1 MNNQM
6 LDDLDRKIIETFSRD
21 GRASNRQIALEL
33 DVTEGTI
40 RTRIKRLQA
49 RGLIHFT
56 AVRSYRF
63 AGSPNLV
70 LMGIHCEQIKVP
82 AISKALVAMPE
93 IGCVIEML
101 GRYSILAMSL
111 CTSLEEINEM
121 VLERIRLLPGVKHVE
136 CSIAVHNIKYQ
147 SSIARITSRH
157 IQEAEKNVEETEE
170 RVS

>member
-1 MNNQM
+1 MNNHI
-6 LDDLDRKIIETFSRD
+6 LDDLDRKIIESFSRD

-49 RGLIHFT
+49 RRLIHFT

-70 LMGIHCEQIKVP
+70 LMGIHCEQMKVP
-82 AISKALVAMPE
+82 KISQALVEMPE

-101 GRYSILAMSL
+101 GRYSILAMGL
-111 CTSLEEINEM
+111 FTSLEEVHEII
-121 VLERIRLLPGVKHVE
+121 LERIRLLPGVKHVE
-136 CSIAVHNIKYQ
+136 SSIAVHNIKYH
-147 SSIARITSRH
+147 SSIARITSRQ
-157 IQEAEKNVEETEE
+157 IQDAEKNGEDSEE
-170 RVS
+170 RG

>member
-1 MNNQM
+1 MNNYI

-40 RTRIKRLQA
+40 RTRIKRLQT

-70 LMGIHCEQIKVP
+70 LMGIHCEQMKVP
-82 AISKALVAMPE
+82 EISQALVAMPE
-93 IGCVIEML
+93 VGCVIEML
-101 GRYSILAMSL
+101 GRYSILAMGL
-111 CTSLEEINEM
+111 FTSLEEINEIIQD
-121 VLERIRLLPGVKHVE
+121 RIRLLPGVKQVE

-147 SSIARITSRH
+147 SSIARITSRL
-157 IQEAEKNVEETEE
+157 IQEAEKNGDEVPVEG
-170 RVS
+170 